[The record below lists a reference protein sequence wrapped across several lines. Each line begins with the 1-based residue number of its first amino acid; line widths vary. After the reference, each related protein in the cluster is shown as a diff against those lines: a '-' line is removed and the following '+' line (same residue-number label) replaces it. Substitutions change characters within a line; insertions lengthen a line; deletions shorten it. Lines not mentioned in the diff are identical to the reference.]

1 MSHRV
6 AMAIASSLLL
16 GPAWAA
22 AADPAPEIARTKP
35 FEAQAQG
42 VAHAVRIIPEAC
54 ARLEGSFTAD
64 TRAPYRLKALRSA
77 PNCQPRAR
85 FVADAKAATPSA
97 QQGWILNDRIR
108 IPNAAC
114 SGQVAVVSVWRKP
127 AGAQPPKLDAQ
138 GRSRIYLE
146 DAKQQAGQNTLAQVA
161 AYAAVVDVQGAACG
175 Q

>member
-1 MSHRV
+1 MPHRLVV
-6 AMAIASSLLL
+6 ATGLLL
-16 GPAWAA
+16 APLWAC

-35 FEAQAQG
+35 FDPQAQG
-42 VAHAVRIIPEAC
+42 TTHAVRIIPEAC
-54 ARLEGSFTAD
+54 ARLEGSFSGDAG
-64 TRAPYRLKALRSA
+64 APYRLKALRSA

-85 FVADAKAATPSA
+85 FVADANTASPSL

-127 AGAQPPKLDAQ
+127 VSAQPPKLDAQ

-146 DAKQQAGQNTLAQVA
+146 AARQQAGQHKLAQVP
-161 AYAAVVDVQGAACG
+161 AYAAVVDMQGAACG